1 MIRDSPAKRAW
12 LKAMRTAPFAVLML
26 ILSLGASPAAAE
38 QYWYYCDPAH
48 AYYPYVTTCK
58 APWRAVVP
66 FSVPSTTT
74 EHPATS
80 TPIPLTR
87 PATSGTPTPA
97 ERSTPTPALAPTQ
110 EAAPVSAPEPGPTA
124 APATRTDDGH
134 EAAAEHSASTVPT
147 VEPADRSNE
156 DGDDGTWGV
165 IAAII
170 VAALVLLWIGARR
183 KRFQSLLEK
192 YGSAEVAKDI
202 MRHRIWEGM
211 TTEQLVDSQ
220 GSPVDIDQ
228 EIYKR
233 TTRET
238 FKYDQAGRN
247 RFRTR
252 VYVENGVVVGWKTW

>member
-1 MIRDSPAKRAW
+1 
-12 LKAMRTAPFAVLML
+12 MRTAPFAVLML
-26 ILSLGASPAAAE
+26 ILFLGASPAAAK

-48 AYYPYVTTCK
+48 AYYPYVTTCT

-74 EHPATS
+74 EQPATS
-80 TPIPLTR
+80 TPTPLTR
-87 PATSGTPTPA
+87 PATTGAPTPPESSTPTH
-97 ERSTPTPALAPTQ
+97 TPALAPTQ
-110 EAAPVSAPEPGPTA
+110 EPAPASAPEPGPTT
-124 APATRTDDGH
+124 APATRAGDEH
-134 EAAAEHSASTVPT
+134 EATAEHSASTVPN
-147 VEPADRSNE
+147 VEPSDQSNE
-156 DGDDGTWGV
+156 DGGDGSWGV

-170 VAALVLLWIGARR
+170 VAALALLWFGARR
-183 KRFQSLLEK
+183 MRFQSLLEK
-192 YGSAEVAKDI
+192 YGSAEVAKAI

-211 TTEQLVDSQ
+211 TTEQLVDSR
-220 GSPVDIDQ
+220 GRPVDIDQ

-233 TTRET
+233 TARET